1 MKYLVSISLAIFI
14 NYVAFATINY
24 NQNDMTKLPAPKLK
38 SSVSV
43 EEALLNRRSVREFKS
58 NALSLEQV
66 SQILW
71 AAYGVT
77 KEVSFPSSMRGGY
90 KTAPSAGATYPLEIY
105 IVVGNVKGLGK
116 GIYKYL
122 PEGHFL
128 LKTYDQDV
136 RKELAEAAL
145 DQEFIEQA
153 PISLVYSAVYSRTTK
168 KYKDRGRERY
178 VCMDLGHSAQNV
190 CLQVVSM
197 SLETCPVGAFE
208 DKMVHNVIMM
218 PDEEEPLYIMPIGYP
233 TVGGQ
238 LRER

>member
-1 MKYLVSISLAIFI
+1 MRVFLSVILFFSINTIVSSNTMNEMI
-14 NYVAFATINY
+14 
-24 NQNDMTKLPAPKLK
+24 KLPTPKLK
-38 SSVSV
+38 SSVSI
-43 EEALLNRRSVREFKS
+43 EEAMLNRRSVREFKS
-58 NALSLEQV
+58 NALNLDQV

-77 KEVSFPSSMRGGY
+77 KEVIFPSSMRGGY

-105 IVVGNVKGLGK
+105 VIIGNVKGLEK

-122 PEGHFL
+122 PEGHYL
-128 LKTYDQDV
+128 KKTYDQDV

-197 SLETCPVGAFE
+197 NLGTCPVGAFE

-218 PDEEEPLYIMPIGYP
+218 PDEEEPLYIMPIGYSAG
-233 TVGGQ
+233 GGQ